1 MAGSWNATPTY
12 FQSWGKQRNQF
23 WIQRRKASAIIGA
36 TVGTIIIKE
45 VKSFE
50 LEIENFTLI
59 AALVGQQEEVLDKL
73 ELQTLSAAYFEPNT
87 LRDIFFSLARASKE
101 WKVHK
106 VHFLPRLKNGMN
118 IWPENLD
125 IVCRDWTHWHSPV
138 LVSDLRR
145 DNAEGKEGGRH
156 GTLGGCREIQV

>member
-1 MAGSWNATPTY
+1 M
-12 FQSWGKQRNQF
+12 KC
-23 WIQRRKASAIIGA
+23 
-36 TVGTIIIKE
+36 
-45 VKSFE
+45 FE

-73 ELQTLSAAYFEPNT
+73 ELQTLIASWELNPM
-87 LRDIFFSLARASKE
+87 RDIFFSLARASKE

-125 IVCRDWTHWHSPV
+125 
-138 LVSDLRR
+138 L
-145 DNAEGKEGGRH
+145 AAFA
-156 GTLGGCREIQV
+156 GTGSSFRS